1 MKVTGVNRHGV
12 IRQVSISLATPAN
25 LKREVV
31 LRRRRRNFLILTV
44 GGIYLSA
51 LILPNLWHLMTILL

>member
-12 IRQVSISLATPAN
+12 LSQVSVSLGTPAN

-31 LRRRRRNFLILTV
+31 LRRRRRSFFILAA
-44 GGIYLSA
+44 GAMYLAA
-51 LILPNLWHLMTILL
+51 LVLPNLWHILTSLF